1 VAPVLRKFSTCLT
14 TEPPRRGA
22 VSSLLRQTACGTP
35 VFSIPKYPSKCK
47 WQTNLTNLTNLR
59 ATGRY
64 MCWLYADQKFVVPQG
79 SPWASFLAFGWM
91 KNRPAPFAH
100 A

>member
-1 VAPVLRKFSTCLT
+1 MQMANEPNEPNEPSSYRK
-14 TEPPRRGA
+14 
-22 VSSLLRQTACGTP
+22 
-35 VFSIPKYPSKCK
+35 I
-47 WQTNLTNLTNLR
+47 
-59 ATGRY
+59 

-100 A
+100 AWVLAPQSQY